1 MDDKTSGKHIIK
13 QGTILAAASVISRI
27 IGMLYRSPMA
37 AVIGDKG
44 NGLYSFA
51 FEIYSIALILSSYSM
66 PLAVSKLLS
75 ARFAKKEYKNADKIY
90 KFAYIFA
97 AVSGMVMALILFF
110 GAGTIERLSGH
121 EGLALP
127 LKVLAPTVFVV
138 ALAGTIRGF
147 FQSRNTMMPTAV
159 SQLAEQIIN
168 AIVSI
173 VAAVIL
179 VRFAANEFDK
189 ARYGAAGGTI
199 GTLFGALSSLMFL
212 IFLFVIYKPRM
223 KKHLSHDK
231 VGVTVSNEEVL
242 KLIVATIVPVI
253 LSQTVYQSIGVVD
266 GFMFGNLY
274 KGSDSTALY
283 GIYSSKYRLMVNVPN
298 AISSALA
305 SSMIPSLVSLY
316 TLKNFVEFRA
326 RLKTSVKFNMIIAFP
341 CAFGIS
347 ALSGM
352 IMKLLFPTTDTVI
365 SGRMLMYGSVAVLFY
380 ALSTVTNAAL
390 QGMDRMRLPVRHAA
404 ISLLIHIPL
413 MVILLKFT
421 KLGAHALVIGNI
433 IYPLVVCALNWAS
446 VARYANY
453 RQEVKTT
460 FIIPL
465 LASSVMWIETFCLS
479 RLMVKVLPVNYV
491 TNALITII
499 CIVNACLVY
508 FIMLFVLK
516 GVTREELKEF
526 PMGGR
531 MAKFAD
537 KLKIKF

>member
-138 ALAGTIRGF
+138 AIAGTIRGF

-179 VRFAANEFDK
+179 VRFAANEFNK

-433 IYPLVVCALNWAS
+433 IYPLIVCALNWAS

-453 RQEVKTT
+453 KQEVKTT

-479 RLMVKVLPVNYV
+479 RLMVKVLPVNYI

>member
-433 IYPLVVCALNWAS
+433 IYPLIVCALNWAS

-499 CIVNACLVY
+499 CIVNACRVY

>member
-231 VGVTVSNEEVL
+231 VGVTVSNEGVL

-433 IYPLVVCALNWAS
+433 IYPLIVCALNWAS

>member
-421 KLGAHALVIGNI
+421 KIGAHALVIGNI
-433 IYPLVVCALNWAS
+433 IYPLIVCALNWAS

>member
-159 SQLAEQIIN
+159 SQLAEQIID

-433 IYPLVVCALNWAS
+433 IYPLIVCALNWAS

-479 RLMVKVLPVNYV
+479 RLMAKVLPVNYV

>member
-242 KLIVATIVPVI
+242 KLIVVTIVPVI

-433 IYPLVVCALNWAS
+433 IYPLIVCALNWAS

>member
-433 IYPLVVCALNWAS
+433 IYPLIVCALNWAS

-499 CIVNACLVY
+499 CIVNACIVY

>member
-179 VRFAANEFDK
+179 VRFATNEFDK

-433 IYPLVVCALNWAS
+433 IYPLIVCALNWAS

-479 RLMVKVLPVNYV
+479 RLMVKVLPVNYI

>member
-179 VRFAANEFDK
+179 VRFATNEFDK

-433 IYPLVVCALNWAS
+433 IYPLIVCALNWAS

-479 RLMVKVLPVNYV
+479 RLMAKVLPVNYI